1 MTVVL
6 TAGLILFLVMACG
19 ALISATMVLAEALT
33 RRGDT
38 ARLISGAEALLR
50 SCS

>member
-1 MTVVL
+1 MTVLL
-6 TAGLILFLVMACG
+6 TAGLVLLLLMMCG
-19 ALISATMVLAEALT
+19 ALISATMVLAEVLT